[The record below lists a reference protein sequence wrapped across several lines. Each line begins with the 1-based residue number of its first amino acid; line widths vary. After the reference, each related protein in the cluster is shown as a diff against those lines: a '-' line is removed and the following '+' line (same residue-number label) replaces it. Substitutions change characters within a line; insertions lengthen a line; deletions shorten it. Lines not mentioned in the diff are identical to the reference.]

1 MQEGLF
7 FDSVIQQWQTASSYV
22 FVDIWAMQKNY
33 DDAANFNDKEQMVLM
48 EKAKALGKK
57 WQGAGYVSEI
67 SLCRNFTIECVH
79 NYPDSYFDFIYV
91 DARFLIGISSMCM

>member
-1 MQEGLF
+1 M
-7 FDSVIQQWQTASSYV
+7 

-33 DDAANFNDKEQMVLM
+33 DDAANFNDTEQIVLM